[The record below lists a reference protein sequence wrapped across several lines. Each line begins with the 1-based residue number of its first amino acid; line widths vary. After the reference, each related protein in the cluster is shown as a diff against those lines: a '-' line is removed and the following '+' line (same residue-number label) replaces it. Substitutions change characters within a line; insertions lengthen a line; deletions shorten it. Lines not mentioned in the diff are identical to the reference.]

1 MPNYVKICPGRDAK
15 IGDNMNEY
23 LSVSQLNNYINRL
36 LIGDSILQDFWLK
49 GEISG
54 FRLYQ
59 QSGHAYF
66 TLKDEEAAVSCVMF
80 KSRVR
85 HLKFKPEDG
94 MEVLIRGSIAVYA
107 RQGKYQIYAE
117 EMQPYGI
124 GELFLYLEQLKNRL
138 KAEGYFD
145 PDKKK
150 PIPALVNRVGVV
162 TSQDGAAFQD
172 ILRVL
177 RQRHPGVEIILVH
190 SSVQGVDAPL
200 ELAAGIKILNDYSTA
215 DVIIVGRGGGSFE
228 DLMAFNSEEVVKA
241 IYESKLPVISAV
253 GHEVDYS
260 LADLAADLRAA
271 TPTQAAQLA
280 VPDMVQLQAGID
292 DYQQRLL
299 RATGNRIN
307 QCSETLDRLMMR
319 RVWREPEI
327 VLGKSEEKL
336 AALQK
341 ELLDVVIENWKVKE
355 REFSVSVIALD
366 KLSPLKVLSRGYA
379 VVRQGDKIVRQVEE
393 VTPGSRLQIDLSDGI
408 VDATVTNRE
417 RVERWKR

>member
-1 MPNYVKICPGRDAK
+1 MK
-15 IGDNMNEY
+15 EY
-23 LSVSQLNNYINRL
+23 LTVSQLNNHINRL
-36 LIGDSILQDFWLK
+36 LIGDAILQDFWLK

-66 TLKDEEAAVSCVMF
+66 TLKDEESAVSCVMF

-124 GELFLYLEQLKNRL
+124 GGLFLYLEELKNRL

-145 PDKKK
+145 QEKKK

-177 RQRHPGVEIILVH
+177 KLRHPGVEIILVH

-200 ELAAGIKILNDYSTA
+200 ELAAGIKLLNEHAIA

-228 DLMAFNSEEVVKA
+228 DLMAFNSEEVVEA

-253 GHEVDYS
+253 GHEVDYC

-280 VPDMVQLQAGID
+280 VPDMLHLQAGID

-299 RATGNRIN
+299 RATSNRIN
-307 QCSETLDRLMMR
+307 QYSETLDRVMMR

-327 VLGKSEEKL
+327 LLGKSGETL
-336 AALQK
+336 VALQN
-341 ELLDVVIENWKVKE
+341 EMLDAVLENWKVKE
-355 REFSVSVIALD
+355 REFSVIVTALE

-379 VVRQGDKIVRQVEE
+379 VVRQGEKIVRQVQE
-393 VTPGSRLQIDLSDGI
+393 VTLGTSLQIDLYDGI
-408 VDATVTNRE
+408 MDVTVDNRE

>member
-1 MPNYVKICPGRDAK
+1 MK
-15 IGDNMNEY
+15 EY

-36 LIGDSILQDFWLK
+36 LVGDTILQDFWLK

-66 TLKDEEAAVSCVMF
+66 TLKDEESAVSCVIF

-124 GELFLYLEQLKNRL
+124 GGLFLYLEELKNRL
-138 KAEGYFD
+138 KEQGYFD
-145 PDKKK
+145 QEKKK

-177 RQRHPGVEIILVH
+177 RLRHPGVEIILVH

-200 ELAAGIKILNDYSTA
+200 ELAAGIKLLNEHATA

-228 DLMAFNSEEVVKA
+228 DLMAFNSEEVVQA

-253 GHEVDYS
+253 GHEVDYC

-280 VPDMVQLQAGID
+280 VPDMLHLQAGID

-299 RATGNRIN
+299 RATSNRIN
-307 QCSETLDRLMMR
+307 QYSETLDRVMMR

-327 VLGKSEEKL
+327 VLGKSEETL
-336 AALQK
+336 VALQN
-341 ELLDVVIENWKVKE
+341 EMLDAVSDNWKVKE
-355 REFSVSVIALD
+355 REFSVIVTALD

-379 VVRQGDKIVRQVEE
+379 VVRQGEKIVRQVEE
-393 VTPGSRLQIDLSDGI
+393 VIPGASLQIDLYDGI
-408 VDATVTNRE
+408 VDVTVDNRE

>member
-1 MPNYVKICPGRDAK
+1 MK
-15 IGDNMNEY
+15 EY
-23 LSVSQLNNYINRL
+23 LTVSQLNNHINRL
-36 LIGDSILQDFWLK
+36 LIGDAILQDFWLK

-66 TLKDEEAAVSCVMF
+66 TLKDEESAVSCVMF

-124 GELFLYLEQLKNRL
+124 GGLFLDLEELKNRL
-138 KAEGYFD
+138 KAQGYFD
-145 PDKKK
+145 QEKKK

-177 RQRHPGVEIILVH
+177 KLRHPGVEIILVH

-200 ELAAGIKILNDYSTA
+200 ELAAGIKLLNEHAAA

-228 DLMAFNSEEVVKA
+228 DLMAFNSEEVVQA
-241 IYESKLPVISAV
+241 IYESKFPIISAV
-253 GHEVDYS
+253 GHEVDYC

-280 VPDMVQLQAGID
+280 VPDMLHLQAGID

-299 RATGNRIN
+299 RATSNRIN
-307 QCSETLDRLMMR
+307 QYSETLDRVMMR

-355 REFSVSVIALD
+355 REFSVIVTALD

-379 VVRQGDKIVRQVEE
+379 MVRQGEKIVRQVEE
-393 VTPGSRLQIDLSDGI
+393 VTLGASLQIDLYDGI
-408 VDATVTNRE
+408 VDVSVDNRE